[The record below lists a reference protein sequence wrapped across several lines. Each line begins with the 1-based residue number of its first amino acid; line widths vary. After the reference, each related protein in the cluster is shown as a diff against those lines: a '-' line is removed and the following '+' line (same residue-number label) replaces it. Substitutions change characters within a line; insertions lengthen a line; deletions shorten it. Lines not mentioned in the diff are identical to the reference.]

1 MTQEIGV
8 VPRNMVPPLALTGM
22 TFGGRRLEIPY
33 SMVIKRKAIMSRA
46 G

>member
-1 MTQEIGV
+1 MLSLATWS
-8 VPRNMVPPLALTGM
+8 PPLALNGM
-22 TFGGRRLEIPY
+22 TFGGRRLEIPD